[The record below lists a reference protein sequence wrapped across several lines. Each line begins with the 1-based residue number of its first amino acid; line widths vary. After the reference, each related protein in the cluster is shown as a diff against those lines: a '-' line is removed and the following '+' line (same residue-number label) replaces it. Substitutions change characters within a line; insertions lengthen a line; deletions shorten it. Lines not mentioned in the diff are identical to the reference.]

1 MVKDLVMT
9 GIVLVAMV
17 SGVSAQQSPWG
28 SVLKSAA
35 QVAVQQLTP
44 QAQTVVDEAAKL
56 AAGAPQENFIVTQ
69 AKQFLAGGNYQT
81 ALDLANYV
89 ITTLNS
95 GSIDAQKIMTDAKA
109 ALAKMAQDKLTQV
122 QQTQEQAAA
131 AQQAQADVVE
141 TGNTL
146 KSLFGTGK

>member
-1 MVKDLVMT
+1 MLKIFFVTVF
-9 GIVLVAMV
+9 VLVAMAP
-17 SGVSAQQSPWG
+17 GVSAQQSPWG

-44 QAQTVVDEAAKL
+44 QAQTVVDEAGKL
-56 AAGAPQENFIVTQ
+56 AAGAPRENFIVAQ

-109 ALAKMAQDKLTQV
+109 AMAKMAQDKLTQV

-131 AQQAQADVVE
+131 AQQVQAEAVA
-141 TGNTL
+141 TGNAL
-146 KSLFGTGK
+146 KGLFGTTK